1 MASPSPNPNPKPN
14 PRPNPDPN
22 PNPSP
27 NPHPSPS
34 PSPSPNQVLEFL
46 GLDYSLLPAGPTHDC
61 VVGKAGIMDEA
72 ADAGKKDSGGKG
84 IVVNKAGVFGTGR
97 GLGIAGAGSDAA
109 TKSIAI
115 G

>member
-1 MASPSPNPNPKPN
+1 
-14 PRPNPDPN
+14 
-22 PNPSP
+22 
-27 NPHPSPS
+27 
-34 PSPSPNQVLEFL
+34 
-46 GLDYSLLPAGPTHDC
+46 
-61 VVGKAGIMDEA
+61 MDEA